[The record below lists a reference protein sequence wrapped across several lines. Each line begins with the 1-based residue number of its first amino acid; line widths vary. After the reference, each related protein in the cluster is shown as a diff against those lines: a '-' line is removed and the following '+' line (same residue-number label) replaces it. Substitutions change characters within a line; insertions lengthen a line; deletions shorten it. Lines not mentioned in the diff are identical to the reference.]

1 MHELT
6 FIESRILKSNEHCN
20 SFIFILIIIGIKILL
35 LLLLLLMYVIKN
47 LVPVLGF
54 DRFSPF
60 FFFFLLILKLN
71 NFYLTPN
78 RYGSYHF

>member
-35 LLLLLLMYVIKN
+35 LLLLLMYVIKN

-60 FFFFLLILKLN
+60 FFLLILKLT

-78 RYGSYHF
+78 RPRH

>member
-35 LLLLLLMYVIKN
+35 LLLLLLLLLMYVIKN
-47 LVPVLGF
+47 LGPVLGF

-60 FFFFLLILKLN
+60 FFLLILKLT

-78 RYGSYHF
+78 RPRH

>member
-35 LLLLLLMYVIKN
+35 LLLLLLLMYVIKN

-60 FFFFLLILKLN
+60 FFFFFTN
-71 NFYLTPN
+71 
-78 RYGSYHF
+78 S